1 MSYNI
6 TFESDDG
13 LQVYLNDIVKDAE
26 KTERQM
32 LEEAGDQLKEYIE
45 TNLNKHRRVLA
56 VRYKGRPAMADDVK
70 RTIRTNKWGRKYVSV
85 RGGKKT
91 GTLWHIVNDGHLHSV
106 GIHFMDGALA
116 RMDGSMDK
124 LWDKIMR
131 W

>member
-6 TFESDDG
+6 TFENDDG

-32 LEEAGDQLKEYIE
+32 LEEAGDRLKEYIE
-45 TNLNKHRRVLA
+45 VNLNKHRRALA
-56 VRYKGRPAMADDVK
+56 VRYRGRPAMADDVK
-70 RTIRTNKWGRKYVSV
+70 RTIRTNKWGQKYVSV
-85 RGGKKT
+85 RGGRMT
-91 GTLWHIVNDGHLHSV
+91 GTLWHLVNDGTLHTM